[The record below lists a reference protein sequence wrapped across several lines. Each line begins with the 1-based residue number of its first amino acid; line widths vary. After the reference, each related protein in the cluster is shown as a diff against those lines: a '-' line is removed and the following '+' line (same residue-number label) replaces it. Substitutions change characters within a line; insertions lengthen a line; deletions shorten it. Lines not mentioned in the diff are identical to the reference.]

1 MKWFEEIMQGTGLT
15 QAELA
20 RKLGKSL
27 QSVRIWCGTTKLQR
41 PLTGI
46 DLRVLVKMKQLSGM
60 SWSKVGKMLEDE
72 FSDD

>member
-1 MKWFEEIMQGTGLT
+1 MKFFETLRKEMGLS

-20 RKLGKSL
+20 RKLSKPL

-46 DLRVLVKMKQLSGM
+46 DLRVLVKMKRLSGM
-60 SWSKVGKMLEDE
+60 SWSNIGKMLESE
-72 FSDD
+72 FGEE